1 MKLEPSL
8 ETLQQQIELRV
19 LLGPQAGSRLTLAPG
34 DYELGAGD
42 DCSIILSGPKIQSLH
57 ARLSFDGEIPSLTPV
72 EGSLCDTQG
81 NEITETIE
89 LELGMP
95 IEIGGIWISV
105 DDVLAEW
112 PNPTDVLP
120 LAPPAAHPESQEQRA
135 EKSNST
141 SSSTV
146 IKTSLARKIFFAVIA
161 TFSVLIMIVV
171 GALLWGG
178 YSPQPRQL
186 VAAQA
191 RAPVADPPSLRKVRD
206 IVATSGVGASIE
218 ISATRD
224 QKVLVRGFVP
234 DERTK
239 NTLQQALLEVT
250 PTPKLELFVDAEL
263 KENAIQLIA
272 EKIDPARAK
281 LRVESVN
288 GGILSLEGAVI
299 TQSVRESVMDLLSA
313 GVPGLKR
320 VNASI
325 ILAEDLPQL
334 LQDQLNEAGLL
345 KKMQIIE
352 KQPEFILRGTLNE
365 DDMRRWENL
374 IINYSERYGKLLPV
388 KATLRLALRKPPVQ
402 VQTIVGGTMPFVVT
416 ESGDRITRGGDINGN
431 TLLFVKDNEIIFEGS
446 ERFRISR

>member
-8 ETLQQQIELRV
+8 EMLQQQIELRV

-34 DYELGAGD
+34 EYDLGAGD
-42 DCSIILSGPKIQSLH
+42 DCTIILSGPKIQPLH

-105 DDVLAEW
+105 DDVEAEW

-120 LAPPAAHPESQEQRA
+120 ISPAPPHAEPQQAVAEQPASAHATGFARTAKVTKTILIAASMA
-135 EKSNST
+135 SMAVF
-141 SSSTV
+141 STV
-146 IKTSLARKIFFAVIA
+146 G
-161 TFSVLIMIVV
+161 VLMWA
-171 GALLWGG
+171 GHASEPRRHA
-178 YSPQPRQL
+178 SPQPK
-186 VAAQA
+186 V
-191 RAPVADPPSLRKVRD
+191 PIPDPPSLRKVRD

-224 QKVLVRGFVP
+224 HKVLVKGFVP
-234 DERTK
+234 DTRTK
-239 NTLQQALLEVT
+239 TTLQKALLEVT
-250 PTPKLELFVDAEL
+250 PEPRVELFVDAEL
-263 KENAIQLIA
+263 MATAIQLIA
-272 EKIDPARAK
+272 EKIDPSRAK
-281 LRVESVN
+281 LRVESVS

-299 TQSVRESVMDLLSA
+299 TQSVRESVMDLLHA

-320 VNASI
+320 INSSI
-325 ILAEDLPQL
+325 LLAEDLPQL
-334 LQDQLNEAGLL
+334 LQDQLSETGLL

-365 DDMRRWENL
+365 DDMRRWETL

-402 VQTIVGGTMPFVVT
+402 VQAIVGGAMPFVIT

-446 ERFRISR
+446 ERFRIAR